1 MTQATSEDEV
11 IRRIKEAIH
20 LVLETTREEKTP
32 ELAVRAIEIV
42 A

>member
-1 MTQATSEDEV
+1 MTQARTEEEV

-20 LVLETTREEKTP
+20 LVLEETRGEDAAN
-32 ELAVRAIEIV
+32 LAVKAIEIV

>member
-1 MTQATSEDEV
+1 MTQAKTEEDV

-20 LVLETTREEKTP
+20 LVLEATLDEHTP
-32 ELAVRAIEIV
+32 DLVVKAIEIE